1 MNLPNRLTLFRIILV
16 PVFVIFMMV
25 TERLGE
31 WNYLIALIIFVVAS
45 LTDLFDGR
53 IARKRNLITDFGK
66 FMDPL
71 ADKLL
76 VCSALICL
84 LSIGLIPAWALVII
98 IGREFVISGFRLIA
112 AEHQIVIAA
121 GIWGKLK
128 TVFQMVSV
136 ILFLVSL
143 SLNAF
148 IGESLSGTYT
158 AMEWFQVI
166 VLFLALVTFY
176 ICVVLTVISMIDYIV
191 KNREVFKQQD

>member
-16 PVFVIFMMV
+16 PVFVIFMLV
-25 TERLGE
+25 NTGLGN
-31 WNYLIALIIFVVAS
+31 WDNFIALVIFVVAS
-45 LTDLFDGR
+45 LTDLLDGR

-76 VCSALICL
+76 VCSALLCL
-84 LSIGLIPAWALVII
+84 MSLGMVPAWGVII
-98 IGREFVISGFRLIA
+98 IVAREFVISGFRLVA

-121 GIWGKLK
+121 GIWGKFK

-136 ILFLVSL
+136 ILFLVAL
-143 SLNAF
+143 T
-148 IGESLSGTYT
+148 LSGVVVGIYSDT
-158 AMEWFQVI
+158 ASAVDWFQCI
-166 VLFLALVTFY
+166 VLLLALITFY

>member
-16 PVFVIFMMV
+16 PVFVIFMLLPNG
-25 TERLGE
+25 LGK
-31 WNYLIALIIFVVAS
+31 WDYLIALIIFIVAS

-84 LSIGLIPAWALVII
+84 MSIDLIPAWALVII
-98 IGREFVISGFRLIA
+98 IGREFVISGLRLIA
-112 AEHQIVIAA
+112 AEHQVVIAA

-136 ILFLVSL
+136 ILFLVAL
-143 SLNAF
+143 MFNAF
-148 IGESLSGTYT
+148 TAEIVSETYT
-158 AMEWFQVI
+158 ALDWFQAI
-166 VLFLALVTFY
+166 VLLLAFITFY
-176 ICVVLTVISMIDYIV
+176 ICVVLTVISMIDYII